1 MTQEAITKNA
11 PEISSREEIKRG
23 ERKQVPIQELVE
35 SLKSVADDVG
45 QITELSGEEKLLV
58 SQFFTSLFKLMQP
71 LTTGMAVSTFLLP
84 QENGNV
90 TKAHIYPT
98 GYLAL
103 TFEDGHT
110 ELKNLSEEQNRDLMM
125 ATVEDIMPK
134 FKSLTSA
141 QKRKIEGRIKFLTTI
156 TRELQKISDT
166 FSAVM
171 NHSIE

>member
-1 MTQEAITKNA
+1 MTQEAAIKNL
-11 PEISSREEIKRG
+11 PEISSREDTKRG

-58 SQFFTSLFKLMQP
+58 SQFFVSLFKLMQP
-71 LTTGMAVSTFLLP
+71 LTPSIAVSPFLLP
-84 QENGNV
+84 QEIGNV
-90 TKAHIYPT
+90 TKAYVYPT

-110 ELKNLSEEQNRDLMM
+110 ELENLSDDQNRDLMM
-125 ATVEDIMPK
+125 AAVEDILPK

-141 QKRKIEGRIKFLTTI
+141 QKRKIEGRIKFLTIVTK
-156 TRELQKISDT
+156 ELQKISDT
-166 FSAVM
+166 FSTVV
-171 NHSIE
+171 NHSTP